1 MNLSKPS
8 VRTRFRRFCH
18 RFFFCGVVP
27 LSVGV
32 GCAFLAL
39 LIFALSVSTAVCAK
53 SAKQIQTQNALMQD
67 GAQFDCI
74 LVLGCAVYEN
84 GTMSNML
91 QDRVD
96 VGIALYQAGLSQ
108 TILMSGDNR
117 DVYYNEVEP
126 MRAAAL
132 AAGIPEDCVEVDR
145 YGLSTYESL
154 YRAIRERGYRKILI
168 VTQQYH
174 LYRAVYVAEKLG
186 AEAVGVSADRRT
198 YRGQWKR
205 SGREVL
211 ARCKDVLYGLTLPEV
226 QHPNES

>member
-8 VRTRFRRFCH
+8 GWARFCRFCH

-27 LSVGV
+27 LSVGI
-32 GCAFLAL
+32 GCVLLAL
-39 LIFALSVSTAVCAK
+39 LIFALSVSAAVCIK
-53 SAKQIQTQNALMQD
+53 SEKQIQMPRTLTQD
-67 GAQFDCI
+67 GEQFDCI

-91 QDRVD
+91 RDRVE
-96 VGIALYQAGLSQ
+96 VGILLYQLGLSR

-117 DVYYNEVEP
+117 DMYYNEVEP
-126 MRAAAL
+126 MRAAAVE
-132 AAGIPEDCVEVDR
+132 AGIPEDCIEVDR

-154 YRAIRERGYRKILI
+154 YRAIHERGYRKIVI

-186 AEAVGVSADRRT
+186 AEAVGVSADKRA

-211 ARCKDVLYGLTLPEV
+211 ARCKDVVYGLVQPEV
-226 QHPNES
+226 KHPTE

>member
-1 MNLSKPS
+1 MNVSKPS
-8 VRTRFRRFCH
+8 ARTGIGRFFH
-18 RFFFCGVVP
+18 RFFFRGVVP
-27 LSVGV
+27 LLVGV
-32 GCAFLAL
+32 GCACLAL
-39 LIFALSVSTAVCAK
+39 LIFALSVSTAVC
-53 SAKQIQTQNALMQD
+53 IQSGESIQSPSTLEQD
-67 GAQFDCI
+67 AGQFDCI

-96 VGIALYQAGLSQ
+96 VGISLYQMGVST

-117 DVYYNEVEP
+117 DVYYNEVGP

-132 AAGIPEDCVEVDR
+132 EAGIPEEHIEVDR

-154 YRAIRERGYRKILI
+154 YRAIYERGYRKILI

-205 SGREVL
+205 NTREVL
-211 ARCKDVLYGLTLPEV
+211 ARCKDVLYGLVQPEV
-226 QHPNES
+226 QHPNE